1 MTQVG
6 YNAGPCHAQIFG
18 LAKSYN
24 KVLDSARMV
33 QHNKDVIF
41 AMSLT
46 WSVCRSFL
54 PMNLISKIDGYLDDA
69 RMLTMATWN
78 VEPGEIY
85 TLF

>member
-1 MTQVG
+1 HPGVMTQVG
-6 YNAGPCHAQIFG
+6 YDAGPCDTQIFG

-33 QHNKDVIF
+33 QHDRDVIS

-54 PMNLISKIDGYLDDA
+54 PMNLISKINGYLDNA
-69 RMLTMATWN
+69 RMPTMATWN
-78 VEPGEIY
+78 VEPGE
-85 TLF
+85 